1 MLPLH
6 PVVVALLRPHK
17 AAQAAERLRAG
28 DQWAGTNNLVFMTEL
43 GRPADPRNLLR
54 VVAAAAKDGQRRGC
68 RCPYPAALR
77 GGGMAG
83 GRRSHQGGGRPARA
97 QQHLDNR

>member
-54 VVAAAAKDGQRRGC
+54 VVAAAAKDGQRRVSLSIPC
-68 RCPYPAALR
+68 ASR
-77 GGGMAG
+77 GMAG

-97 QQHLDNR
+97 QQHLDNQ

>member
-54 VVAAAAKDGQRRGC
+54 VVAAAAAKDGQRRWDGW
-68 RCPYPAALR
+68 
-77 GGGMAG
+77 
-83 GRRSHQGGGRPARA
+83 RPAFTSRRWPTCSGTA
-97 QQHLDNR
+97 ASR